1 MYVSLER
8 ERERKM
14 EMERNEYESLD
25 QATSMILSRLCY
37 VTLCTMLAISNS
49 SFSAEP
55 TSHHIT
61 PPTSTN

>member
-1 MYVSLER
+1 
-8 ERERKM
+8 M